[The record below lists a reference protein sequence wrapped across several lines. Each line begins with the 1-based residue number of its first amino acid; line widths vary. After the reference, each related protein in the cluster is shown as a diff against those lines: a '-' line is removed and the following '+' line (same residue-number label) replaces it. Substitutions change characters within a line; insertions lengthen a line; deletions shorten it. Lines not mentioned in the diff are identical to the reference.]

1 MIHNLILK
9 MSTLSCTFS
18 FSCIILI
25 LQVLQRID
33 DVSMMCEK
41 RMTNLKRLTVKLPR
55 PVQTV
60 TPEPAIPLQQP
71 PCCASDHSHN
81 HHSKTSNK
89 VFRKAN
95 TLPKVFVY
103 KLPSQY
109 TFFVG
114 QFFIIQL
121 IKKCAHQTGWSSCNA
136 LDLYFKDAW
145 FESQSRHQ
153 LS

>member
-1 MIHNLILK
+1 MMIHNLILK
-9 MSTLSCTFS
+9 MSSPSCTFA
-18 FSCIILI
+18 FSCIIFI

-41 RMTNLKRLTVKLPR
+41 RMTNLKRLTLKLPR

-60 TPEPAIPLQQP
+60 TPEPAVPLQQP

-95 TLPKVFVY
+95 TLPKVFVH
-103 KLPSQY
+103 KLPSYY

-114 QFFIIQL
+114 QFFIIEL
-121 IKKCAHQTGWSSCNA
+121 SKKCPHQTGWSSSNT
-136 LDLYFKDAW
+136 LHLYLTGAW
-145 FESQSRHQ
+145 FESYS
-153 LS
+153 